1 VVRPTMSA
9 ANLYKASFEQDALTT
24 ACSLMTRSVFVFMYS
39 FIHVYD
45 FLWAAVHD
53 LDRDLVTSFQ
63 PSRSSGCPLASA
75 LLSRRMNE

>member
-1 VVRPTMSA
+1 MSA

-53 LDRDLVTSFQ
+53 LDRDLVGRFSPRGLQ
-63 PSRSSGCPLASA
+63 VVLWPLPFSN
-75 LLSRRMNE
+75 LLNL